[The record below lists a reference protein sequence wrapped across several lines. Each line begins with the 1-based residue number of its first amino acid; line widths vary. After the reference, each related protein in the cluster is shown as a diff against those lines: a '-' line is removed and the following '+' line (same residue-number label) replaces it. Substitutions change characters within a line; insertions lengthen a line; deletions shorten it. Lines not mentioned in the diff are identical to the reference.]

1 MQELVQDVLEPK
13 LAVTEPGPLSIAVVE
28 ADAGDPMTIEEGADQ
43 ELKTYPEAGLAEIG
57 IEAPEL
63 YHAVPVG
70 VVDPP
75 VEGLEAIVT

>member
-1 MQELVQDVLEPK
+1 MQDVLEPK
-13 LAVTEPGPLSIAVVE
+13 LAVTVPGPLSIAVVE

-43 ELKTYPEAGLAEIG
+43 ELKTYPEAGVAEIE

-63 YHAVPVG
+63 YHAVPDG

-75 VEGLEAIVT
+75 VEGLEANVT